1 MVNIFSEI
9 EDLILFELNEELIFD
24 KDKIKNFIFNFI
36 SNKLCSKNEKERP
49 FFFEKIVYDFFEYM
63 KFSLIKT
70 PKTRD
75 GGLDGIIKLKIEL
88 IGEADLGLQ
97 IKYKTIDSNDIDL
110 FLSSLKNAE
119 LQLGALVCK
128 DSRRLDKYELNSK
141 IKTILLSKGI
151 KLRERLINE
160 RIDLNP
166 IFILKLED
174 LIEIVASDI
183 RGFIT
188 SVYKK

>member
-24 KDKIKNFIFNFI
+24 KDKIKIFIFNFI
-36 SNKLCSKNEKERP
+36 SNKLGSKNEKERP

-97 IKYKTIDSNDIDL
+97 IKYKTIGSNDIDL

-151 KLRERLINE
+151 KLRERLIGE
-160 RIDLNP
+160 RIDINP
-166 IFILKLED
+166 IFILKLDD